1 MRPTLLPYKELYDY
15 DSCAQFV
22 ADYITFEILDP
33 IIDLV
38 SWGQHLML
46 AHVV

>member
-38 SWGQHLML
+38 S
-46 AHVV
+46 